1 MDWGV
6 NQHQLWI
13 STLQSLHGPGATV
26 SRTVVDD
33 PKDAAS
39 IHVRRSSHDLL
50 DEAVKGLDAVLGLAA
65 AKDPGI
71 VDIQTG
77 DVGQGAA
84 PKVLVLNLH
93 SATRPAGASGV
104 FASSGLNAGFLV
116 GRDHELI
123 ILQRLAFP
131 FAGIQIQYAASF
143 FSKVGIAWEDPAT
156 VVPGANGVLMQPAPK
171 RAATDGSHQA

>member
-50 DEAVKGLDAVLGLAA
+50 DQSVKGLDAVLGLAA
-65 AKDPGI
+65 AKDPGM
-71 VDIQTG
+71 VDIQAG
-77 DVGQGAA
+77 DVGPGPAA
-84 PKVLVLNLH
+84 KVLMLYLH
-93 SATRPAGASGV
+93 RATRAAGTSRM
-104 FASSGLNAGFLV
+104 FAWPGLNAGFLV
-116 GRDHELI
+116 RGD
-123 ILQRLAFP
+123 
-131 FAGIQIQYAASF
+131 
-143 FSKVGIAWEDPAT
+143 
-156 VVPGANGVLMQPAPK
+156 
-171 RAATDGSHQA
+171 TDLVSV